1 VEELKAASVED
12 IASVVGF
19 TNLSANKVVNGAKEL

>member
-1 VEELKAASVED
+1 VED
-12 IASVVGF
+12 VASVVGF